1 MSKEQE
7 EKIII
12 YQEPGGKTAVEV
24 NLAKE
29 TVWLTQ
35 AQIQALFDKN
45 KRTISEHISNIF
57 KEGELKRR
65 GTVRKFRTVRQ
76 EGQRQVERELDHYNL
91 DIIIS
96 VGYRVKSQRGTRFRI
111 WATNVLKKHLVDG
124 YTINE
129 KRLNAAEHKY
139 QQLLQ
144 SIKLLSN
151 VVHID
156 GVSDEAKG
164 LIDVIT
170 QYSHALDLLD
180 DYDHERLSI
189 PKGIKRSK
197 FKLTYE
203 KAQNII
209 EALRKKFKSSALVG
223 REKDKSFQG
232 SLGAIYQTFDGRDV
246 YPTVEEKAAHL
257 LYFVTKNHSFVDGN
271 KRIAA
276 ALFICFLDRN
286 IILHRKDGTQ
296 RIDNNALVALTLMIA
311 VSKPR
316 EKEIMVKIILN
327 LLA

>member
-1 MSKEQE
+1 MSKEQQ
-7 EKIII
+7 KIII
-12 YQEPGGKTAVEV
+12 YQEPDGKAAVEV
-24 NLAKE
+24 NLAE
-29 TVWLTQ
+29 DTVWLTQ
-35 AQIQALFDKN
+35 AQMQALFDKN
-45 KRTISEHISNIF
+45 KRTISEHINNIF
-57 KEGELKRR
+57 KEGELKRK

-76 EGQRQVERELDHYNL
+76 EGRRQVERELDHYNL

-129 KRLNAAEHKY
+129 KRLRASEHKY
-139 QQLLQ
+139 QQLKQ
-144 SIKLLSN
+144 SLKLLSN
-151 VVHID
+151 VVHIE

-164 LIDVIT
+164 LIEVIT
-170 QYSHALDLLD
+170 QYSHALDVLD
-180 DYDHERLSI
+180 DYDHERLSV

-203 KAQNII
+203 KARKII
-209 EALRKKFKSSALVG
+209 DALRKKFEGSALVG

-276 ALFICFLDRN
+276 TLFICFLDRN
-286 IILHRKDGTQ
+286 GILYRKDRSQ

-316 EKEIMVKIILN
+316 EKEMMIKIILN
-327 LLA
+327 LLV

>member
-1 MSKEQE
+1 MSKEQQ
-7 EKIII
+7 KIII
-12 YQEPGGKTAVEV
+12 YQEPDGQTAIEV
-24 NLAKE
+24 NLAEE

-35 AQIQALFDKN
+35 AQMAELFETTPQNITIHLKN
-45 KRTISEHISNIF
+45 VFSEDELYEKATCKDFLQVRKEGKRTV
-57 KEGELKRR
+57 KR
-65 GTVRKFRTVRQ
+65 KQ
-76 EGQRQVERELDHYNL
+76 KHYNL
-91 DIIIS
+91 DVIIS
-96 VGYRVKSQRGTRFRI
+96 IGYRVKSIRATQFRI
-111 WATNVLKKHLVDG
+111 WATNVLKKYLVDG

-129 KRLNAAEHKY
+129 KRLIASEHKY
-139 QQLLQ
+139 QQLKQ
-144 SIKLLSN
+144 SLKLLSN

-170 QYSHALDLLD
+170 QYSHALDILD
-180 DYDHERLSI
+180 DYDHERLSV
-189 PKGIKRSK
+189 PKGKKRSK

-203 KAQNII
+203 KSYKII
-209 EALRKKFKSSALVG
+209 DALRKKFKCSALVG

-246 YPTVEEKAAHL
+246 YPTVEEKSAHL

-286 IILHRKDGTQ
+286 GILYRKDRSQ

-311 VSKPR
+311 VSKPQ
-316 EKEIMVKIILN
+316 EKEMMIKIILN
-327 LLA
+327 MLV